1 MAANGRRVKASRH
14 DYQRRSVCEV
24 AREQETEENDQAQAV
39 ADEQRQELW

>member
-24 AREQETEENDQAQAV
+24 AREQETEENDQAV